1 MVVGVKLT
9 FVTERPQVGD
19 QEANL
24 KTVEK
29 HLAEA
34 TGDVVLFGE
43 LFTSGYM
50 AQDDH
55 VRLALDVA
63 GDEFGRLKD
72 VAREHDRSVIF
83 GFTRGDPDRRGVCYD
98 SMALVTRH
106 GEVDW
111 YDKWYL
117 ANFGPFEEKL
127 YFDEGERLKL
137 WEVDGVKIGPQVC
150 YDIFFPEITK
160 AYSLMGA
167 DLLVNLSC
175 SPNVSRAFFEALFPA
190 RAIETGCFFA
200 YCNVAGTQEDLVFWG
215 GSQLWGPRGDLKVKA
230 PYYDPSVIDYEF
242 DLAEVE
248 TARPL
253 RPTARDTR
261 AAMVDAMRHALDRQA
276 ER

>member
-1 MVVGVKLT
+1 MKVT
-9 FVTERPQVGD
+9 FVTERPRVGD
-19 QEANL
+19 QDANL
-24 KTVEK
+24 ATIEK
-29 HLAEA
+29 HVADA
-34 TGDVVLFGE
+34 TGDLVLFGE

-50 AQDDH
+50 AKDDH
-55 VRLALDVA
+55 VRLALDVED
-63 GDEFGRLKD
+63 DEFGRLKD
-72 VAREHDRSVIF
+72 LAQEHDRSLIF
-83 GFTRGDPDRRGVCYD
+83 GFTRRDPDRRGVCYD
-98 SMALVTRH
+98 SMALVTRR
-106 GEVDW
+106 GQVDW

-127 YFDEGERLKL
+127 YFDEGERIKL
-137 WEVDGVKIGPQVC
+137 WEVDGVRIGPQVC

-160 AYSLMGA
+160 AYALMGA

-175 SPNVSRAFFEALFPA
+175 SPNVSRAFFEQLFPA

-230 PYYDPSVIDYEF
+230 PYYDPSVVEYDF

-248 TARPL
+248 AARPL

-261 AAMVDAMRHALDRQA
+261 PAMVEAMRQGLGRQA